1 VRVGFGFD
9 AHRLVPG
16 RPLVLAGCR
25 ITFDRGLEGYSDAD
39 VAAHAITDAVLGAA
53 AMGDCGSM
61 FPAGNPE
68 FAGADSVGLLRRAV
82 KRVTEAGFYVGNVDC
97 TIVAEQPALAP
108 YVEAM
113 RKNIADAVGIPLNRC
128 SVKAKHTEGM
138 GYTGEGVGMASYA
151 VATLVDEEHPR

>member
-1 VRVGFGFD
+1 MRVGFGFD

-25 ITFDRGLEGYSDAD
+25 IAFDRGLEGYSDAD
-39 VAAHAITDAVLGAA
+39 VAAHAITDALLGAA

-82 KRVTEAGFYVGNVDC
+82 KRVTEAGFHVGNVDC

-108 YVEAM
+108 YIEAM
-113 RKNIADAVGIPLNRC
+113 RKNIADAVGIPLTCC

>member
-1 VRVGFGFD
+1 MKIGFGFD

-16 RPLVLAGCR
+16 RPLILAGCR
-25 ITFDRGLEGYSDAD
+25 IPFDRGLEGYSDAD
-39 VAAHAITDAVLGAA
+39 VAAHAVIDALLGAA

-68 FAGADSVGLLRRAV
+68 FAGADSLDLLRRAV
-82 KRVTEAGFYVGNVDC
+82 KRLNDAGFKVGNVDC

-108 YVEAM
+108 HIDKM
-113 RKNIADAVGIPLNRC
+113 RQTLAHAVGIKPDCC

-138 GYTGEGVGMASYA
+138 GYTGEGIGMAAYA
-151 VATLVDEEHPR
+151 VAILE